1 MFKYQNIFPTMLS
14 WKIYTTLISIILP
27 FVSFLNV
34 KLINKK
40 CENMSKLVDKQ
51 RHENN
56 KELCYFK
63 SKIFVIDTE
72 VSAVTLQTWSVNNML
87 TAFPIKLHVWGYI
100 GCVHQQSI
108 T

>member
-1 MFKYQNIFPTMLS
+1 
-14 WKIYTTLISIILP
+14 
-27 FVSFLNV
+27 VSFLNV

-72 VSAVTLQTWSVNNML
+72 VSAVTLQT
-87 TAFPIKLHVWGYI
+87 
-100 GCVHQQSI
+100 
-108 T
+108 